1 MSTTS
6 NAPDID
12 VSAGDIPRHV
22 AIIMDGNNRWAK
34 QRKLPSLAGHKAG
47 VDSVRAVLEVALQQG
62 IPVVTLFAFS
72 SENWKRPADE
82 VSGLMELFK
91 WALRRETKRLH
102 KYQVR
107 LKIVGDRSGFSNELQ
122 QLMLKA
128 EELTAANTKTT
139 LVIAANYG
147 GRQDITQA
155 ARQLAEQVA
164 VGKLNAED
172 ITEAKLQEQLAF
184 EQLPDPDLCIRTSG
198 EQRLSNF
205 LLWQLA
211 YTELV
216 FVEAF
221 WPDFRQEAFYNTL
234 KIFINR
240 QRRFGGR
247 EETTHS

>member
-1 MSTTS
+1 MSS
-6 NAPDID
+6 KNDLAQLEILPK
-12 VSAGDIPRHV
+12 HV

-62 IPVVTLFAFS
+62 IEVVTLFAFS
-72 SENWKRPADE
+72 SENWKRPAEE

-102 KYQVR
+102 KYQVK
-107 LKIVGDRSGFSNELQ
+107 LKIVGDRTAFSNELQ

-128 EELTAANTKTT
+128 EALTANNTKTT

-147 GRQDITQA
+147 GRQDITTA
-155 ARQLAEQVA
+155 ARQLALQVSKGELNPEAIDEQ
-164 VGKLNAED
+164 
-172 ITEAKLQEQLAF
+172 KLQQYLAF
-184 EQLPDPDLCIRTSG
+184 EDLPDPDLCIRTSG

-211 YTELV
+211 YTELI
-216 FVEAF
+216 FVDAF
-221 WPDFRQEAFYNTL
+221 WPDFRQQAFYETL
-234 KIFINR
+234 KVFISR

-247 EETTHS
+247 EETTAS

>member
-1 MSTTS
+1 MSS
-6 NAPDID
+6 SDDLPQLE
-12 VSAGDIPRHV
+12 GLPKHV

-62 IPVVTLFAFS
+62 IPVITLFAFS

-107 LKIVGDRSGFSNELQ
+107 LKVVGDRTGFSNELQ

-128 EELTAANTKTT
+128 EELTANNSKTT

-147 GRQDITQA
+147 GRQDITLA
-155 ARQLAEQVA
+155 ARQLALQVSR
-164 VGKLNAED
+164 GELNANEID
-172 ITEAKLQEQLAF
+172 EKKLQEHLAF
-184 EQLPDPDLCIRTSG
+184 DSLPDPDLCIRTSG

-216 FVEAF
+216 FVDAF
-221 WPDFRQEAFYNTL
+221 WPDFRQQAFYETL
-234 KIFINR
+234 KIFISR

-247 EETTHS
+247 EETIHS

>member
-1 MSTTS
+1 MSS
-6 NAPDID
+6 KNDLAQLEVLPK
-12 VSAGDIPRHV
+12 HV

-47 VDSVRAVLEVALQQG
+47 VDSVRAILEVALQQG
-62 IPVVTLFAFS
+62 IEVVTLFAFS
-72 SENWKRPADE
+72 SENWKRPAEE

-102 KYQVR
+102 KYQVK
-107 LKIVGDRSGFSNELQ
+107 LKIVGDRSAFSNELQ

-128 EELTAANTKTT
+128 EALTANNTKTT

-147 GRQDITQA
+147 GRQDITTA
-155 ARQLAEQVA
+155 ARQLALQVSKGELNPEAIDEQ
-164 VGKLNAED
+164 
-172 ITEAKLQEQLAF
+172 KLQQCLAF
-184 EQLPDPDLCIRTSG
+184 EDLPDPDLCIRTSG

-211 YTELV
+211 YTELI
-216 FVEAF
+216 FVDAF
-221 WPDFRQEAFYNTL
+221 WPDFRQQAFYETL
-234 KIFINR
+234 KVFISR

-247 EETTHS
+247 EETTAN

>member
-1 MSTTS
+1 MSST
-6 NAPDID
+6 NNLPQLK
-12 VSAGDIPRHV
+12 GLPEHV

-47 VDSVRAVLEVALQQG
+47 VSSVRAVLEVALQQG

-72 SENWKRPADE
+72 SENWTRPAEE

-102 KYQVR
+102 KYQVK
-107 LKIVGDRSGFSNELQ
+107 LKIVGDRSGFSKELQ

-128 EELTAANTKTT
+128 EELTVNNTKTT

-155 ARQLAEQVA
+155 VRQLA
-164 VGKLNAED
+164 
-172 ITEAKLQEQLAF
+172 IQLAKGEINADQLDESNIQQHLAF
-184 EQLPDPDLCIRTSG
+184 NSLPDPDLCIRTSG

-216 FVEAF
+216 FVDAF
-221 WPDFRQEAFYNTL
+221 WPDFRQEAFYETL
-234 KIFINR
+234 KTFISR

-247 EETTHS
+247 KETTHS

>member
-1 MSTTS
+1 MSST
-6 NAPDID
+6 NELPQLE
-12 VSAGDIPRHV
+12 VLPKHV

-62 IPVVTLFAFS
+62 IPIVTLFAFS
-72 SENWKRPADE
+72 SENWTRPADE

-107 LKIVGDRSGFSNELQ
+107 LKIVGDRSSFSKELQ
-122 QLMLKA
+122 ELMLKA
-128 EELTAANTKTT
+128 EELTANNTKTT

-155 ARQLAEQVA
+155 TRLLALKVA
-164 VGKLNAED
+164 KGEIKATD
-172 ITEAKLQEQLAF
+172 ITEADIQQHLAF

-198 EQRLSNF
+198 EQRISNF

-216 FVEAF
+216 FVDAY
-221 WPDFRQEAFYNTL
+221 WPDFRQEAFYSTL
-234 KIFINR
+234 KVFISR

-247 EETTHS
+247 EETITANP

>member
-1 MSTTS
+1 MFST
-6 NAPDID
+6 NNLPQLD
-12 VSAGDIPRHV
+12 GLPKHV

-34 QRKLPSLAGHKAG
+34 QRRLPSFAGHKAG
-47 VDSVRAVLEVALQQG
+47 VDSVRAVVEVALQQG
-62 IPVVTLFAFS
+62 IEVITLFAFS
-72 SENWKRPADE
+72 SENWSRPAEE
-82 VSGLMELFK
+82 VSGLMALFK

-107 LKIVGDRSGFSNELQ
+107 LKVVGDRTGFSNELQ

-128 EELTAANTKTT
+128 EELTANNTKTT

-155 ARQLAEQVA
+155 ARQLALQVEK
-164 VGKLNAED
+164 GELNAQD
-172 ITEAKLQEQLAF
+172 ITEADFQKHLAL
-184 EQLPDPDLCIRTSG
+184 EALPDPDLCIRTSG
-198 EQRLSNF
+198 EERLSNF

-211 YTELV
+211 YAELV
-216 FVEAF
+216 FVEAY
-221 WPDFRQEAFYNTL
+221 WPDFRQQAFYDTL

-247 EETTHS
+247 EEVTHR

>member
-1 MSTTS
+1 MSS
-6 NAPDID
+6 KNDLPQLEIL
-12 VSAGDIPRHV
+12 PKHV

-47 VDSVRAVLEVALQQG
+47 VESVRAVLEVALQQG
-62 IPVVTLFAFS
+62 IEVVTLFAFS
-72 SENWKRPADE
+72 SENWKRPAEE

-102 KYQVR
+102 KYQVK
-107 LKIVGDRSGFSNELQ
+107 LKIVGDRTAFSNELQ

-128 EELTAANTKTT
+128 EALTANNTKTT

-147 GRQDITQA
+147 GRQDITTA
-155 ARQLAEQVA
+155 ARQLALQVSKGELNPEAIDEQ
-164 VGKLNAED
+164 
-172 ITEAKLQEQLAF
+172 KLQQYLAF
-184 EQLPDPDLCIRTSG
+184 EDLPDPDLCIRTSG

-211 YTELV
+211 YTELI
-216 FVEAF
+216 FVDAF
-221 WPDFRQEAFYNTL
+221 WPDFRQQAFYETL
-234 KIFINR
+234 KIFISR

-247 EETTHS
+247 EETTAS

>member
-1 MSTTS
+1 MSST
-6 NAPDID
+6 NDLPQLEGLPKHI
-12 VSAGDIPRHV
+12 

-34 QRKLPSLAGHKAG
+34 LRKLPSLAGHKAG

-62 IPVVTLFAFS
+62 IKVVTLFAFS
-72 SENWKRPADE
+72 SENWRRPAEE

-102 KYQVR
+102 KYQVK
-107 LKIVGDRSGFSNELQ
+107 LKVIGDRSAFSNELQ

-128 EELTAANTKTT
+128 EELTANNTKTT

-147 GRQDITQA
+147 GRQDITYA
-155 ARQLAEQVA
+155 ARQLAYQVSK
-164 VGKLNAED
+164 GELNADEID
-172 ITEAKLQEQLAF
+172 ENRLQQQLAF
-184 EQLPDPDLCIRTSG
+184 TDLPDPDLCIRTSG

-216 FVEAF
+216 FVEAY
-221 WPDFRQEAFYNTL
+221 WPDFRQQAFYETL
-234 KIFINR
+234 KVFINR

-247 EETTHS
+247 EVKAHY

>member
-1 MSTTS
+1 MSS
-6 NAPDID
+6 KNDLPQLEIL
-12 VSAGDIPRHV
+12 PKHV

-47 VDSVRAVLEVALQQG
+47 IDSVRAVLEVALQQG
-62 IPVVTLFAFS
+62 IEVVTLFAFS
-72 SENWKRPADE
+72 SENWKRPAEE

-102 KYQVR
+102 KYQVK
-107 LKIVGDRSGFSNELQ
+107 LKIVGDRTAFSNELQ

-128 EELTAANTKTT
+128 EALTANNTKTT

-147 GRQDITQA
+147 GRQDITTA
-155 ARQLAEQVA
+155 ARQLALQVSKGELNPEAIDEQ
-164 VGKLNAED
+164 
-172 ITEAKLQEQLAF
+172 KLQQYLAL
-184 EQLPDPDLCIRTSG
+184 EDLPDPDLCIRTSG

-211 YTELV
+211 YTELI
-216 FVEAF
+216 FVDAF
-221 WPDFRQEAFYNTL
+221 WPDFRQQAFYETL
-234 KIFINR
+234 KVFISR

-247 EETTHS
+247 EETTAS

>member
-1 MSTTS
+1 MSS
-6 NAPDID
+6 KNDLPQLEIL
-12 VSAGDIPRHV
+12 PKHV

-62 IPVVTLFAFS
+62 IEVVTLFAFS
-72 SENWKRPADE
+72 SENWKRPAEE

-102 KYQVR
+102 KYQVK
-107 LKIVGDRSGFSNELQ
+107 LKIVGDRTAFSNELQ

-128 EELTAANTKTT
+128 EALTANNTKTT

-147 GRQDITQA
+147 GRQDITTA
-155 ARQLAEQVA
+155 ARQLALQVSKGELNPEAIDEQ
-164 VGKLNAED
+164 
-172 ITEAKLQEQLAF
+172 KLQQYLAF
-184 EQLPDPDLCIRTSG
+184 EDLPDPDLCIRTSG

-211 YTELV
+211 YTELI
-216 FVEAF
+216 FVDAF
-221 WPDFRQEAFYNTL
+221 WPDFRQQAFYETL
-234 KIFINR
+234 KVFISR

-247 EETTHS
+247 EETTAN

>member
-1 MSTTS
+1 MSS
-6 NAPDID
+6 KNDLAQLEILPK
-12 VSAGDIPRHV
+12 HV

-62 IPVVTLFAFS
+62 IEVVTLFAFS
-72 SENWKRPADE
+72 SENWKRPAEE

-102 KYQVR
+102 KYQVK
-107 LKIVGDRSGFSNELQ
+107 LKIVGDRTAFSNELQ

-128 EELTAANTKTT
+128 EALTANNTKTT

-147 GRQDITQA
+147 GRQDITTA
-155 ARQLAEQVA
+155 ARQLALQVSKGELNPEAIDEQ
-164 VGKLNAED
+164 
-172 ITEAKLQEQLAF
+172 KLQQYLAF
-184 EQLPDPDLCIRTSG
+184 EDLPDPDLCIRTSG

-211 YTELV
+211 YTELI
-216 FVEAF
+216 FVDAF
-221 WPDFRQEAFYNTL
+221 WPDFRQQAFYETL
-234 KIFINR
+234 KVFISR

-247 EETTHS
+247 EETTAN

>member
-1 MSTTS
+1 MSS
-6 NAPDID
+6 KNDLPQLEIL
-12 VSAGDIPRHV
+12 PKHV

-47 VDSVRAVLEVALQQG
+47 VDSVRAILEVALQQG
-62 IPVVTLFAFS
+62 IEVVTLFAFS
-72 SENWKRPADE
+72 SENWKRPAEE

-102 KYQVR
+102 KYQVK
-107 LKIVGDRSGFSNELQ
+107 LKIVGDRTAFSNELQ

-128 EELTAANTKTT
+128 EALTANNTKTT

-147 GRQDITQA
+147 GRQDITTA
-155 ARQLAEQVA
+155 ARQLALQVSKGELNPEAIDEQ
-164 VGKLNAED
+164 
-172 ITEAKLQEQLAF
+172 KLQQYLAF
-184 EQLPDPDLCIRTSG
+184 EDLPDPDLCIRTSG

-211 YTELV
+211 YTELI
-216 FVEAF
+216 FVDAF
-221 WPDFRQEAFYNTL
+221 WPDFRQQAFYETL
-234 KIFINR
+234 KVFISR

-247 EETTHS
+247 EETTAS

>member
-1 MSTTS
+1 MSST
-6 NAPDID
+6 NDLPQLE
-12 VSAGDIPRHV
+12 GLPKHV

-34 QRKLPSLAGHKAG
+34 RRKLPSLAGHKAG
-47 VDSVRAVLEVALQQG
+47 VDSVRAVVEVALQQG
-62 IPVVTLFAFS
+62 IEVITLFAFS
-72 SENWKRPADE
+72 SENWTRPAEE

-102 KYQVR
+102 KHQVR
-107 LKIVGDRSGFSNELQ
+107 LKIVGNRAGFSTELQ

-128 EELTAANTKTT
+128 EELTANNTKTT

-155 ARQLAEQVA
+155 VRNLAVQVA
-164 VGKLNAED
+164 EGNLNAKAINEAD
-172 ITEAKLQEQLAF
+172 IQQHLAF
-184 EQLPDPDLCIRTSG
+184 DQLPDPDLCIRTSG

-211 YTELV
+211 YAELV
-216 FVEAF
+216 FVEAY
-221 WPDFRQEAFYNTL
+221 WPDFRQEAFYDTL
-234 KIFINR
+234 KIFISR

-247 EETTHS
+247 EETIHR

>member
-1 MSTTS
+1 MSS
-6 NAPDID
+6 KNDLPQLEIL
-12 VSAGDIPRHV
+12 PKHV

-62 IPVVTLFAFS
+62 IEVVTLFAFS
-72 SENWKRPADE
+72 SENWKRPAEE

-102 KYQVR
+102 KYQVK
-107 LKIVGDRSGFSNELQ
+107 LKIVGDRTAFSNELQ

-128 EELTAANTKTT
+128 EALTANNTKTT

-147 GRQDITQA
+147 GRQDITTA
-155 ARQLAEQVA
+155 ARQLALQVSKGELNPEAIDEQ
-164 VGKLNAED
+164 
-172 ITEAKLQEQLAF
+172 KLQQYLAF
-184 EQLPDPDLCIRTSG
+184 EDLPDPDLCIRTSG

-211 YTELV
+211 YTELI
-216 FVEAF
+216 FVDAF
-221 WPDFRQEAFYNTL
+221 WPDFRQQAFYETL
-234 KIFINR
+234 KVFISR

-247 EETTHS
+247 EETTAS

>member
-1 MSTTS
+1 MFST
-6 NAPDID
+6 NNLPQLD
-12 VSAGDIPRHV
+12 GLPKHV

-34 QRKLPSLAGHKAG
+34 QRRLPSFAGHKAG
-47 VDSVRAVLEVALQQG
+47 VDSVRAVVEVALQQG
-62 IPVVTLFAFS
+62 IEVITLFAFS
-72 SENWKRPADE
+72 SENWSRPAEE
-82 VSGLMELFK
+82 VSGLMALFK

-107 LKIVGDRSGFSNELQ
+107 LKVVGDRTGFSNELQ

-128 EELTAANTKTT
+128 EELTANNTKTT

-155 ARQLAEQVA
+155 ARQLALQVEK
-164 VGKLNAED
+164 GELNAQD
-172 ITEAKLQEQLAF
+172 ITEADVQKHLAL
-184 EQLPDPDLCIRTSG
+184 EALPDPDLCIRTSG
-198 EQRLSNF
+198 EERLSNF

-211 YTELV
+211 YAELV
-216 FVEAF
+216 FVEAY
-221 WPDFRQEAFYNTL
+221 WPDFRQQAFYDTL

-247 EETTHS
+247 EEVTHR

>member
-1 MSTTS
+1 MSSTNTL
-6 NAPDID
+6 PQLERL
-12 VSAGDIPRHV
+12 PKHV

-34 QRKLPSLAGHKAG
+34 HRKLPSLAGHKAG
-47 VDSVRAVLEVALQQG
+47 VDSVRAILEVALQQG
-62 IPVVTLFAFS
+62 IEVITLFAFS
-72 SENWKRPADE
+72 SENWARPAEE

-107 LKIVGDRSGFSNELQ
+107 LKVVGDRSGFSTELQ

-128 EELTAANTKTT
+128 EALTANNTKTT

-147 GRQDITQA
+147 GRQDIAQA
-155 ARQLAEQVA
+155 ARQLALKA
-164 VGKLNAED
+164 VNGELNACD
-172 ITEAKLQEQLAF
+172 ITEADIQQHLALQH
-184 EQLPDPDLCIRTSG
+184 LPDPDLCIRTSG

-211 YTELV
+211 YAELV
-216 FVEAF
+216 FVDAY
-221 WPDFRQEAFYNTL
+221 WPDFRQQAFYDTL
-234 KIFINR
+234 KIFISR

-247 EETTHS
+247 KETTHS

>member
-1 MSTTS
+1 MSS
-6 NAPDID
+6 KNDLPQLEIL
-12 VSAGDIPRHV
+12 PKHV

-62 IPVVTLFAFS
+62 IEVVTLFAFS
-72 SENWKRPADE
+72 SENWKRPAEE

-102 KYQVR
+102 KYQVK
-107 LKIVGDRSGFSNELQ
+107 LKIVGDRTAFSNELQ

-128 EELTAANTKTT
+128 EVLTANNTKTT

-147 GRQDITQA
+147 GRQDITTA
-155 ARQLAEQVA
+155 ARQLALQVSKGELNPEAIDEQ
-164 VGKLNAED
+164 
-172 ITEAKLQEQLAF
+172 KLQQYLAF
-184 EQLPDPDLCIRTSG
+184 EDLPDPDLCIRTSG

-211 YTELV
+211 YTELI
-216 FVEAF
+216 FVDAF
-221 WPDFRQEAFYNTL
+221 WPDFRQQAFYETL
-234 KIFINR
+234 KVFISR

-247 EETTHS
+247 EETTAS

>member
-1 MSTTS
+1 MSS
-6 NAPDID
+6 KNDLPQLEIL
-12 VSAGDIPRHV
+12 PKHV

-47 VDSVRAVLEVALQQG
+47 VDSVRAILEVALQQG
-62 IPVVTLFAFS
+62 IEVVTLFAFS
-72 SENWKRPADE
+72 SENWKRPAEE

-102 KYQVR
+102 KYQVK
-107 LKIVGDRSGFSNELQ
+107 LKIVGDRTAFSNELQ

-128 EELTAANTKTT
+128 EALTANNTKTT

-147 GRQDITQA
+147 GRQDITTA
-155 ARQLAEQVA
+155 ARQLALQVSKGELNPEAIDEQ
-164 VGKLNAED
+164 
-172 ITEAKLQEQLAF
+172 KLQQYLAF
-184 EQLPDPDLCIRTSG
+184 EDLPDPDLCIRTSG

-211 YTELV
+211 YTELI
-216 FVEAF
+216 FVDAF
-221 WPDFRQEAFYNTL
+221 WPDFRQQAFYETL
-234 KIFINR
+234 KIFISR

-247 EETTHS
+247 EETTAS

>member
-1 MSTTS
+1 MSST
-6 NAPDID
+6 NDLPQLE
-12 VSAGDIPRHV
+12 VLPQHV

-107 LKIVGDRSGFSNELQ
+107 LKIVGDRSSFSNELQ

-155 ARQLAEQVA
+155 ARQLAGQVA
-164 VGKLNAED
+164 AGQLNAED
-172 ITEAKLQEQLAF
+172 ITETKIQEHLAF
-184 EQLPDPDLCIRTSG
+184 DQLPDPDLCIRTSG

-221 WPDFRQEAFYNTL
+221 WPDFRQQAFYDTL

-247 EETTHS
+247 EEPTHS

>member
-1 MSTTS
+1 MSS
-6 NAPDID
+6 KNDLAQLEVLPK
-12 VSAGDIPRHV
+12 HV

-62 IPVVTLFAFS
+62 IEVVTLFAFS
-72 SENWKRPADE
+72 SENWKRPAEE

-102 KYQVR
+102 KYQVK
-107 LKIVGDRSGFSNELQ
+107 LKIVGDRTAFSNELQ

-128 EELTAANTKTT
+128 EALTANNTKTT

-147 GRQDITQA
+147 GRQDITTA
-155 ARQLAEQVA
+155 ARQLALQVSKGELNPEAIDEQ
-164 VGKLNAED
+164 
-172 ITEAKLQEQLAF
+172 KLQQYLAF
-184 EQLPDPDLCIRTSG
+184 EDLPDPDLCIRTSG

-211 YTELV
+211 YTELI
-216 FVEAF
+216 FVDAF
-221 WPDFRQEAFYNTL
+221 WPDFRQQAFYETL
-234 KIFINR
+234 KVFISR

-247 EETTHS
+247 EETTAN

>member
-1 MSTTS
+1 MSS
-6 NAPDID
+6 KNDLPQLEIL
-12 VSAGDIPRHV
+12 PKHV

-62 IPVVTLFAFS
+62 IEVVTLFAFS
-72 SENWKRPADE
+72 SENWKRPAEE

-91 WALRRETKRLH
+91 WALRRETKQLH
-102 KYQVR
+102 KYQVK
-107 LKIVGDRSGFSNELQ
+107 LKIVGDRTAFSNELQ

-128 EELTAANTKTT
+128 EALTANNTKTT

-147 GRQDITQA
+147 GRQDITTA
-155 ARQLAEQVA
+155 ARQLALQVSKGELNPEAIDEQ
-164 VGKLNAED
+164 
-172 ITEAKLQEQLAF
+172 KLQQYLAF
-184 EQLPDPDLCIRTSG
+184 EDLPDPDLCIRTSG

-211 YTELV
+211 YTELI
-216 FVEAF
+216 FVDAF
-221 WPDFRQEAFYNTL
+221 WPDFRQQAFYETL
-234 KIFINR
+234 KIFISR

-247 EETTHS
+247 EETTAS

>member
-1 MSTTS
+1 MSST
-6 NAPDID
+6 NDLPQLE
-12 VSAGDIPRHV
+12 VLPQHV

-107 LKIVGDRSGFSNELQ
+107 LKIVGDRSSFSNELQ

-155 ARQLAEQVA
+155 ARQIAGQVA
-164 VGKLNAED
+164 AGQLNAEN
-172 ITEAKLQEQLAF
+172 ITETKIQEHLAF
-184 EQLPDPDLCIRTSG
+184 DQLPDPDLCIRTSG

-221 WPDFRQEAFYNTL
+221 WPDFRQQAFYDTL

-247 EETTHS
+247 EEPTHS

>member
-1 MSTTS
+1 MSST
-6 NAPDID
+6 NDLPQLE
-12 VSAGDIPRHV
+12 VLPQHV

-47 VDSVRAVLEVALQQG
+47 GDSVRAVLEVALQQG

-107 LKIVGDRSGFSNELQ
+107 LKIVGDRSSFSNELQ

-155 ARQLAEQVA
+155 ARQLAGQVA
-164 VGKLNAED
+164 AGQLNAED
-172 ITEAKLQEQLAF
+172 ITETKIQEHLAF
-184 EQLPDPDLCIRTSG
+184 DQLPDPDLCIRTSG

-221 WPDFRQEAFYNTL
+221 WPDFRQQAFYDTL

-247 EETTHS
+247 EEPTHS

>member
-1 MSTTS
+1 MSS
-6 NAPDID
+6 KNDLPQLEIL
-12 VSAGDIPRHV
+12 PKHV

-62 IPVVTLFAFS
+62 IEVVTLFAFS
-72 SENWKRPADE
+72 SENWKRPAEE

-102 KYQVR
+102 KYQVK
-107 LKIVGDRSGFSNELQ
+107 LKIVGDRTAFSNELQ

-128 EELTAANTKTT
+128 EALTANNTKTT

-147 GRQDITQA
+147 GRQDITTA
-155 ARQLAEQVA
+155 ARQLALQVSKGELNPEAIDEQ
-164 VGKLNAED
+164 
-172 ITEAKLQEQLAF
+172 KLQQYLAL
-184 EQLPDPDLCIRTSG
+184 EDLPDPDLCIRTSG

-211 YTELV
+211 YTELI
-216 FVEAF
+216 FVDAF
-221 WPDFRQEAFYNTL
+221 WPDFRQQAFYETL
-234 KIFINR
+234 KVFISR

-247 EETTHS
+247 EETTAS

>member
-1 MSTTS
+1 MSS
-6 NAPDID
+6 KNDLPQLEIL
-12 VSAGDIPRHV
+12 PKHV

-34 QRKLPSLAGHKAG
+34 QRKLPSLTGHKAG

-62 IPVVTLFAFS
+62 IEVVTLFAFS
-72 SENWKRPADE
+72 SENWKRPAEE

-102 KYQVR
+102 KYQVK
-107 LKIVGDRSGFSNELQ
+107 LKIVGDRTAFSNELQ

-128 EELTAANTKTT
+128 EALTANNTKTT

-147 GRQDITQA
+147 GRQDITTA
-155 ARQLAEQVA
+155 ARQLALQVSKGELNPEAIDEQ
-164 VGKLNAED
+164 
-172 ITEAKLQEQLAF
+172 KLQQYLAF
-184 EQLPDPDLCIRTSG
+184 EDLPDPDLCIRTSG

-211 YTELV
+211 YTELI
-216 FVEAF
+216 FVDAF
-221 WPDFRQEAFYNTL
+221 WPDFRQQAFYETL
-234 KIFINR
+234 KVFISR

-247 EETTHS
+247 EETTAS

>member
-1 MSTTS
+1 MSSTS
-6 NAPDID
+6 DLPQLEALPK
-12 VSAGDIPRHV
+12 HV

-34 QRKLPSLAGHKAG
+34 QRKLPGLAGHKAG
-47 VDSVRAVLEVALQQG
+47 VASVRAVLEVALQQG
-62 IPVVTLFAFS
+62 IQVVTLFAFS
-72 SENWKRPADE
+72 SENWRRPAEE

-107 LKIVGDRSGFSNELQ
+107 LKIVGDRSAFSDELQ

-128 EELTAANTKTT
+128 EELTAKNTKTT

-155 ARQLAEQVA
+155 ARQLARQVSN
-164 VGKLNAED
+164 GELNANEID
-172 ITEAKLQEQLAF
+172 EAKFQQHLAF
-184 EQLPDPDLCIRTSG
+184 ENLPDPDLCIRTSG

-216 FVEAF
+216 FVDTY
-221 WPDFRQEAFYNTL
+221 WPDFRQQAFYETL
-234 KIFINR
+234 KVFINR

-247 EETTHS
+247 EETTQS

>member
-1 MSTTS
+1 MSSS
-6 NAPDID
+6 NKLPQLERL
-12 VSAGDIPRHV
+12 PKHV

-34 QRKLPSLAGHKAG
+34 QRKLPSIAGHKAG

-62 IPVVTLFAFS
+62 IEVVTLFAFS
-72 SENWKRPADE
+72 SENWARPAEE

-107 LKIVGDRSGFSNELQ
+107 LKIIGDRSGFSKELQ
-122 QLMLKA
+122 QLMLNA
-128 EELTAANTKTT
+128 EALTANNTKTT

-147 GRQDITQA
+147 GRQDITHA
-155 ARQLAEQVA
+155 ARQLALQVA
-164 VGKLNAED
+164 KGELNANE
-172 ITEAKLQEQLAF
+172 ITEAHLHYHLALD
-184 EQLPDPDLCIRTSG
+184 QLPEPDLCIRTSG
-198 EQRLSNF
+198 EQRISNF

-221 WPDFRQEAFYNTL
+221 WPDFRQEAFYDTL
-234 KIFINR
+234 KTFLNR

-247 EETTHS
+247 EENLHS

>member
-1 MSTTS
+1 MSSS
-6 NAPDID
+6 NDLPQLEALPK
-12 VSAGDIPRHV
+12 HV

-62 IPVVTLFAFS
+62 IKIVTLFAFS
-72 SENWKRPADE
+72 SENWKRPAEE

-102 KYQVR
+102 KYQVK
-107 LKIVGDRSGFSNELQ
+107 LKIVGDRSAFSSELQ

-128 EELTAANTKTT
+128 ETLTAKNTKTT

-147 GRQDITQA
+147 GQQDITTA
-155 ARQLAEQVA
+155 ARQLALQVSKGELNPEEINEQ
-164 VGKLNAED
+164 
-172 ITEAKLQEQLAF
+172 KLQQQLAF
-184 EQLPDPDLCIRTSG
+184 EDLPDPDLCIRTSG

-216 FVEAF
+216 FVDTF
-221 WPDFRQEAFYNTL
+221 WPDFRQQTFYETL
-234 KIFINR
+234 KVFISR

-247 EETTHS
+247 EETTQS